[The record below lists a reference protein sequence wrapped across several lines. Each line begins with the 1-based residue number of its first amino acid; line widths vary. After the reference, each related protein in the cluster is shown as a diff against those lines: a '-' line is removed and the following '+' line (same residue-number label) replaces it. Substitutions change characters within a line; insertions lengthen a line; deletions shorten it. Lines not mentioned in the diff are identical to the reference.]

1 MNFQPQSAEPTGV
14 EATPNLV
21 QRVIMVFTAPTGLGA
36 VLRRSAPWF
45 WTLAILAIISAV
57 AYFLL
62 PTDLLQS
69 TLEAQA
75 RARPQGQEAPDPEQ
89 MLRMARIF
97 GPIGALVGSFVA
109 AAVVAGVLY
118 LAFNVVFGQDT
129 TYKQHLSATAHV
141 YWIGLLRFFVVLPVW
156 LSKGEMTTQLGLGL
170 LLPEAPQTFVGYLLN
185 SVTLFGLWSSA
196 ALGAVESGLSGGRI
210 TTGKGIGTV
219 LALYGVWVL
228 FSAARQTLFGA

>member
-1 MNFQPQSAEPTGV
+1 MNFEPGPAESTGV

-21 QRVIMVFTAPTGLGA
+21 QRVIMVFTAPTNLGA
-36 VLRRSAPWF
+36 ALRRSSPWF

-57 AYFLL
+57 VYFLL
-62 PTDLLQS
+62 PADLLQS

-75 RARPQGQEAPDPEQ
+75 RARPQGQEAPDPEA

-118 LAFNVVFGQDT
+118 LAFNVMFGQDT
-129 TYKQHLSATAHV
+129 TYKQHLSATAHT
-141 YWIGLLRFFVVLPVW
+141 YWIGLLGFFVVLPVW

-170 LLPEAPQTFVGYLLN
+170 LLTEAPQTFVGYLLN
-185 SVTLFGLWSSA
+185 SITLFGLWSSA

-210 TTGKGIGTV
+210 SAGKGIGTV
-219 LALYGVWVL
+219 LALYCVWVL

>member
-1 MNFQPQSAEPTGV
+1 MNSEPGHAESTAV

-21 QRVIMVFTAPTGLGA
+21 QRVVMVFTSPANLGSA
-36 VLRRSAPWF
+36 LRRAAPWF
-45 WTLAILAIISAV
+45 WTLAILAVISAV
-57 AYFLL
+57 AYLLL
-62 PTDLLQS
+62 PRELLQS

-75 RARPQGQEAPDPEQ
+75 RARPQGQEAPDPEA

-118 LAFNVVFGQDT
+118 IAFNVVFGQDT
-129 TYKQHLSATAHV
+129 TYKQHLSATAHA
-141 YWIGLLRFFVVLPVW
+141 YWIGLLGFFVVLPVW
-156 LSKGEMTTQLGLGL
+156 LSKGEMTTQLGFGL
-170 LLPEAPQTFVGYLLN
+170 LLAEAPRTFVGYLLN
-185 SVTLFGLWSSA
+185 SITLFGLWSSA

-210 TTGKGIGTV
+210 AVGKAIGTV